1 MVTSSQTSGKTCELC
16 LKPITDL
23 KYYRSL
29 ATEASKLYS
38 ALLTELSVARK
49 GYACKFC
56 VNKLKRLVRLD
67 EEIRTKIDVLKQ
79 KRCEIF
85 EDLKRVTSVRQN
97 ISSAKSSLQTTVKH
111 FSKREYRAVSKT
123 PTPRKLKAR
132 RILPIV
138 SASPCCVK
146 TSREGGAIPSTIDDD
161 PPPINPITVDSS
173 TQTKISEEK
182 NFSVKVRSFNY
193 YVIEK
198 HTFYVKL

>member
-1 MVTSSQTSGKTCELC
+1 MRKFEL
-16 LKPITDL
+16 
-23 KYYRSL
+23 R
-29 ATEASKLYS
+29 
-38 ALLTELSVARK
+38 R
-49 GYACKFC
+49 
-56 VNKLKRLVRLD
+56 
-67 EEIRTKIDVLKQ
+67 LKQ

-97 ISSAKSSLQTTVKH
+97 ISSAKSSLQTPVKH

-123 PTPRKLKAR
+123 PTPRKFKAR
-132 RILPIV
+132 RILPLV
-138 SASPCCVK
+138 SASLCCVK

-161 PPPINPITVDSS
+161 PPPIKPITVDSS